1 MAGRGQGTREARELA
16 ERELVQHAGPM
27 TQYCLDLA
35 SPVRLHTRKAGG
47 PVIKDATIAA
57 SWNVQAQPA

>member
-1 MAGRGQGTREARELA
+1 
-16 ERELVQHAGPM
+16 M